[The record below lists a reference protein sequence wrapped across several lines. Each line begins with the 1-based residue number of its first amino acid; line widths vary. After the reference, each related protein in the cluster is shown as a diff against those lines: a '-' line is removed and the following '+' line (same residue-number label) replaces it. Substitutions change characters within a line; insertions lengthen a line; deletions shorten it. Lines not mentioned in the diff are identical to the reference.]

1 MTAFKKLTII
11 FLFLSSA
18 FAVSANDTLSKI
30 IDDKLSQGLAGI
42 GKSISEII
50 PGEGVTEIT
59 ISEQENYDL
68 KYSALVV
75 RPIFINPYD
84 QLNNK
89 HLYFT
94 QLRIG
99 NQEPFANGD
108 VRTVLN
114 AGLGFR
120 TLTNNDSAVLG
131 LNIFHDY
138 EFDEGHQ
145 RGSIGVEYLAS
156 NFQLYANVY
165 DRLSDSVSYTSGS
178 STILE
183 EVVNGYDYSVVGT
196 APYLPWAKVIYT
208 GYSWDRQ
215 GTDLEGNRMSL
226 EANLLQGIVFE
237 YGRNDIDNSSND
249 EDFYKLTFKWPN
261 DKSTPTIF
269 NETISEN
276 IFPQVD
282 MSDQMLGKV
291 RRTNNIITQKT
302 GEGGVIITRGT

>member
-1 MTAFKKLTII
+1 MTALRKLAII

-18 FAVSANDTLSKI
+18 FAVSANDKLSKI

-42 GKSISEII
+42 GNSISELI
-50 PGEGVTEIT
+50 PGEGITEIS
-59 ISEQENYDL
+59 ISEQDNYDL

-75 RPIFINPYD
+75 RPIMINPYD
-84 QLNNK
+84 QLSDK

-94 QLRIG
+94 QLRLG

-108 VRTVLN
+108 ERTVLN

-120 TLTNNDSAVLG
+120 TLTNNDSVVLG
-131 LNIFHDY
+131 INIFHDY

-156 NFQLYANVY
+156 NFEFYANIY

-196 APYLPWAKVIYT
+196 APYLPWAKIIYT

-215 GTDLEGNRMSL
+215 GADLEGNRISL
-226 EANLLQGIVFE
+226 EANVLQGIVFE
-237 YGRNDIDNSSND
+237 YGKNDIDSSSDD
-249 EDFYKLTFKWPN
+249 EDFYKLTFRWPN
-261 DKSTPTIF
+261 NSSTPTIF

-276 IFPQVD
+276 IFPLVD
-282 MSDQMLGKV
+282 MSDEMLGKV
-291 RRTNNIITQKT
+291 RRTNNIITQKS
-302 GEGGVIITRGT
+302 GEGGFIITRGT